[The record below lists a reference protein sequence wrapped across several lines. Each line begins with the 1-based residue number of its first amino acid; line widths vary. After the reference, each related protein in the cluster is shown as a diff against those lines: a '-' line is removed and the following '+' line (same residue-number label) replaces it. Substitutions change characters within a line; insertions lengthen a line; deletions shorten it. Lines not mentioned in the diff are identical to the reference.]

1 MTAIASVHNPR
12 VAAAAQLHRGGLRDQ
27 QRRFLVEGRQ
37 TVLEALASAA
47 PLVDLFVGPQL
58 DRPGALLDEARARG
72 VPVRQATVAVLEHL
86 TSTVTPQGVVG
97 VCEYVD
103 RPLADLPAG
112 ADLVVVLAEVRDPGN
127 AGTILRSADAFGA
140 DAVVFSAA
148 SVDPYNPKTVRASAG
163 SLFHLPIVRG
173 ATPEDV
179 AKEARSR
186 GLILLAAEARA
197 ERSVYDTDLTTP
209 IALVFGNEAHGI
221 GPEVRALVDGVVGV
235 PIRRAESLNLAA
247 AATVVLAEAARQRS
261 ARLAGRG

>member
-1 MTAIASVHNPR
+1 M
-12 VAAAAQLHRGGLRDQ
+12 
-27 QRRFLVEGRQ
+27 
-37 TVLEALASAA
+37 
-47 PLVDLFVGPQL
+47 DLFVGPQL

-72 VPVRQATVAVLEHL
+72 VAVRQATVAVLEHL

-221 GPEVRALVDGVVGV
+221 GPEVRALVDGSG
-235 PIRRAESLNLAA
+235 
-247 AATVVLAEAARQRS
+247 RS
-261 ARLAGRG
+261 AHPTGRVPQPGRRGHRGPGRGGPAALRPPRRTGLIGPINHGPRPTAAPAPPPRARPGPVESGRYTRSP